1 MIKLWSCYTKN
12 QRSMSFL
19 SLVDSSR
26 VTYLY
31 SMISINLDWT
41 VHRFLSLSANDH
53 EQQYWRD
60 LAHLLGDFNHFTF
73 SLITVDQVPI
83 YLGDLTELLRDFKL
97 SFVER
102 FQSFNCWGISSIWS
116 QLTKH
121 HNTEGIWLYWKAV
134 VLDSNLLILHDFF
147 SF

>member
-60 LAHLLGDFNHFTF
+60 LAHLLGDFNHLTF
-73 SLITVDQVPI
+73 SLITVDQVPL
-83 YLGDLTELLRDFKL
+83 YLGDLTELLKDFKL
-97 SFVER
+97 SVVER
-102 FQSFNCWGISSIWS
+102 FQSFNCWDISSITVDQVPQYWGD
-116 QLTKH
+116 LTLLESC
-121 HNTEGIWLYWKAV
+121 NSWQTS
-134 VLDSNLLILHDFF
+134 LDSAWFL
-147 SF
+147 